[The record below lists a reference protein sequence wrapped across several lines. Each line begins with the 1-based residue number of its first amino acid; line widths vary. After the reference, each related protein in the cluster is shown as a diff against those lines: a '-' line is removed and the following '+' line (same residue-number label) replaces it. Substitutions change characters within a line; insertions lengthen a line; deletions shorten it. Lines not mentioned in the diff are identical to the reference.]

1 MKVKLQFRNISGQIF
16 HGSFSGKTKVQDIC
30 NFLNDK
36 LNSKNNIIYLISTK
50 PKQLFYKNDDD
61 IKSILKPKKK
71 DIFFLTLNN
80 DKLFQQKQIVAPPS
94 SAMNAY
100 KNFTEIRNIG
110 LANRC
115 TYAEYAKIVKDVP
128 KDIDCRVK
136 QLVQFGYDVEDCREA
151 LRDAYYNV
159 HRAADILIQRNRNR
173 SDEDGVDNLY
183 STNPMLDI
191 LRFMFQNREILDSN
205 DYSSDDDYSDF
216 NNDDDD
222 NDSNSIHDDNDSNSS
237 HGDNDS
243 NSIHDNNSDDQE
255 INPNI
260 NRGIR
265 NPVPRLPPSP
275 SSPRSSINRQRNM
288 NSNAANQERQ
298 NQNLLSRNPRQRV
311 RPAIVNQRASLI
323 TRPNVGSNQ
332 RSIPKNPQSRQSN
345 Q

>member
-159 HRAADILIQRNRNR
+159 HRAAD
-173 SDEDGVDNLY
+173 NLY

-222 NDSNSIHDDNDSNSS
+222 NDSNSIHD
-237 HGDNDS
+237 DNDS